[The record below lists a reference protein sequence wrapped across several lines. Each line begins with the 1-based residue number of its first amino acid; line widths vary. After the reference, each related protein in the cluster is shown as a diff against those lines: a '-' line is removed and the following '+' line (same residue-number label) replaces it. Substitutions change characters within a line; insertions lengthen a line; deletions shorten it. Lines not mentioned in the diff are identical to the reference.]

1 MIVVIHT
8 VDYGVFSPILR
19 CAVPFFFMI
28 SAAFF
33 WSKVQQQ
40 DNYEQKKLYLSKFV
54 ARNLKLY
61 LFWFIVL
68 APITFYIKDYF
79 ADGIFVGVINLIFS
93 FLFSST
99 FKGSWFIMS
108 LILGTTIIF
117 YLSKRLSNVVLL
129 VVSVVF
135 YSFCVLTSNYDKLL
149 QRNSVLNDLISSYI
163 LIFSSPFNSFPVSLV
178 WVVISKIIVEKNFL
192 YKNSTL
198 VLMSIISAVLLAFEY
213 IIINKFNLSSND
225 DCYFMLLP
233 LCVSLYVI
241 L

>member
-28 SAAFF
+28 SAALF

-40 DNYEQKKLYLSKFV
+40 DNYEQEKLYLSKFV

-68 APITFYIKDYF
+68 APITFSIKNYF

-99 FKGSWFIMS
+99 FKGSWFIN
-108 LILGTTIIF
+108 GGK
-117 YLSKRLSNVVLL
+117 LSWCRIVYVVLRQL
-129 VVSVVF
+129 QQYVT
-135 YSFCVLTSNYDKLL
+135 LTKSLRIWCKMPH
-149 QRNSVLNDLISSYI
+149 YI
-163 LIFSSPFNSFPVSLV
+163 
-178 WVVISKIIVEKNFL
+178 
-192 YKNSTL
+192 
-198 VLMSIISAVLLAFEY
+198 
-213 IIINKFNLSSND
+213 
-225 DCYFMLLP
+225 
-233 LCVSLYVI
+233 
-241 L
+241 